1 MSRLLRVRDALRR
14 AFRGAGWAGAAGGLL
29 LALAVAVDQQAASD
43 IETRRAALAAERAV
57 LLGGETPVR
66 AAPAGIDRQTLQ
78 AFYQGFPPRSE
89 LPALLAALQVQAETH
104 GIDVDR
110 SDYRVSEETGAP
122 LLRVVLSL
130 PVRAEYG
137 ALYGWLSE
145 LIATA
150 PHVALESLALRRAD
164 ARSGFVEGELRLLVF
179 VNRGAP

>member
-1 MSRLLRVRDALRR
+1 MKRMLRVREALRR
-14 AFRGAGWAGAAGGLL
+14 AFRGAGWAGACGGLL

-43 IETRRAALAAERAV
+43 IETRRAALGAERAV
-57 LLGGETPVR
+57 LLGGDTPAR
-66 AAPAGIDRQTLQ
+66 AAPTGIDRHTLQ

-110 SDYRVSEETGAP
+110 SDYRVSEEAGAP
-122 LLRVVLSL
+122 LLRVALSL

-150 PHVALESLALRRAD
+150 PHVALEAIALRRAD

>member
-1 MSRLLRVRDALRR
+1 MNRLLRVREALRR

-29 LALAVAVDQQAASD
+29 LALAVVVDQQAVSD
-43 IETRRAALAAERAV
+43 IEARRAALQAERAT
-57 LLGGETPVR
+57 LLGGDTPVR
-66 AAPAGIDRQTLQ
+66 AVPTGIDRQTLQ
-78 AFYQGFPPRSE
+78 AFYQGFPSRSE

-110 SDYRVSEETGAP
+110 SDYRVSEEAGAP
-122 LLRVVLSL
+122 LLRVALSL

-150 PHVALESLALRRAD
+150 PHVALESLALRRTD

-179 VNRGAP
+179 VNRGAS

>member
-1 MSRLLRVRDALRR
+1 MKRMLRLREAVRR

-29 LALAVAVDQQAASD
+29 LALAVAVDHRAVSD
-43 IETRRAALAAERAV
+43 LETRRAALAAERAA
-57 LLGGETPVR
+57 LRGGD
-66 AAPAGIDRQTLQ
+66 APARAVPAGLDRQTLQ
-78 AFYQGFPPRSE
+78 AFYQGFPQRSA
-89 LPALLAALQVQAETH
+89 LPALLAELQVQAETH

-110 SDYRVSEETGAP
+110 SDYRVSDEAGAP
-122 LLRVVLSL
+122 LLRVALSL

-150 PHVALESLALRRAD
+150 PHVALESIALRRAD